1 MRVAQRLSV
10 NVLTAEEPTDW
21 GGGSGLY
28 DAFVEVSNVKLYEEP
43 TPSVGAIAA
52 PTNQRCST
60 AEADAR
66 RANQRLRNRIQCLQS
81 QASARAR
88 RNALSRAL
96 RVSVAAAVN
105 SERASASR
113 PARNRKSPLAAGNG
127 A

>member
-1 MRVAQRLSV
+1 MSASDLFARVPPETGHIDE
-10 NVLTAEEPTDW
+10 LTILVEEC
-21 GGGSGLY
+21 GQC
-28 DAFVEVSNVKLYEEP
+28 VR
-43 TPSVGAIAA
+43 IAA
-52 PTNQRCST
+52 SLMACQG
-60 AEADAR
+60 R
-66 RANQRLRNRIQCLQS
+66 RASGRLKNRIQCLQS

>member
-1 MRVAQRLSV
+1 MSPGGLGLTRDYLTLCFEPLVRVMLQHLLGELPSHGLDHVLERTGFEQVRDDSV
-10 NVLTAEEPTDW
+10 APVVEPNITTT
-21 GGGSGLY
+21 SR
-28 DAFVEVSNVKLYEEP
+28 
-43 TPSVGAIAA
+43 PS
-52 PTNQRCST
+52 R
-60 AEADAR
+60 
-66 RANQRLRNRIQCLQS
+66 RNRIQCLQS